1 MTAEYHSIDLG
12 QLALVP
18 GDGRRLDVAVV
29 PGSLMIAGQSYEP
42 EARTA
47 PARLDVSRTAAGFA
61 FRLRFVVDLEG
72 PCVRCLT
79 DAAVRIEVD
88 AREVD
93 QPGSGDEEL
102 ESPYVEGDEL
112 GLSAW
117 AHDAL
122 ALAMPVR
129 FLCREDCAGL
139 CPVCGQSLNDADPA
153 DHEHGA
159 EAGDPRW
166 AKLRELKL
174 E

>member
-1 MTAEYHSIDLG
+1 MTAQYHSIDLG

-18 GDGRRLDVAVV
+18 GDGRRLEVEVV
-29 PGSLMIAGQSYEP
+29 PGSLTIGGQSYEP
-42 EARTA
+42 EMRTA
-47 PARLDVSRTAAGFA
+47 PARLDVSRTAAGYA
-61 FRLRFVVDLEG
+61 FRLRFAVDLAG

-93 QPGSGDEEL
+93 QPGSDDEEL

-112 GLSAW
+112 DLSGW

-122 ALAMPVR
+122 ALAMPLR

-139 CPVCGQSLNDADPA
+139 CPACGQSLNDADPA
-153 DHEHGA
+153 EHEHGRQG
-159 EAGDPRW
+159 GDPRW
-166 AKLRELKL
+166 APLRELKL
-174 E
+174 D